1 MANTTQMKTDYEYLI
16 VGAGP
21 SGVQMAYFM
30 EKNKMDY
37 LVLERADGPGS
48 FYRKY
53 PRHRTLISINKKYN
67 CFPEPEFNFRHDW
80 NSLINDEELNP
91 LLFTNYT
98 EELFPKADLL
108 VTYLEDF
115 CKKYKTNI
123 RYNTEVKIIHRDEV
137 MDGQNSTSRFTVKTE
152 NGPTF
157 TSRVLLMATGPA
169 MPHDPKIEGLELVDS
184 YQDHSLDLEEY
195 KNKKVCILGGGNSAF
210 EVADHIAG
218 VAGLIH
224 MFNRHPVKFAWD
236 THFVGHLRAVNN
248 NVLDMYH
255 LKSLH
260 ALRKC
265 DATRIWK
272 TDDGKF
278 SIEYDMHLPNWDP
291 PGTGRF
297 VTNGYDKIINCTGWR
312 FLNPALFDETCQ
324 PSTHTDG
331 KYPVL
336 DEHWQTTIKDMY
348 FIGTPM
354 QSRDRRAASGF
365 IHGFRYNVRS
375 LCHMLRNTYN
385 GIALPAKVFSPI
397 DQEEVCRWIVK
408 HVSVVSAL
416 YQLGQGFLCDVVLI
430 KVDKDTK
437 TGEEKCAG
445 KVEYIRELPQ
455 AWVRQQSWFQDA
467 PLAVLISI
475 EDTIAKYPELKAT
488 EFFTPGDA
496 NVTNCKCSPF
506 PQAVFRVFKE
516 GKLVDDL
523 FIGGSL
529 VVRADT
535 RNFDGDTNPERYVN
549 KVKNLFHRHTG
560 IGKGGFYEQ
569 LFTPDMWPKVYRP
582 WSQEEIEEQRKT
594 EMAKADKKYEC
605 SMSVVRYNQ
614 VDIADM

>member
-1 MANTTQMKTDYEYLI
+1 MAEKTDFEYI
-16 VGAGP
+16 VLGGGI
-21 SGVQMAYFM
+21 SGVQMGYFM
-30 EKNKMDY
+30 QKYGMDY
-37 LVLERADGPGS
+37 LVVERADGPGS
-48 FYRKY
+48 FYRTM

-67 CFPEPEFNFRHDW
+67 VFPEPEFNLRHDW
-80 NSLINDEELNP
+80 NSLINDEEDEP

-98 EELFPKADLL
+98 DKLFPNADIL
-108 VTYLEDF
+108 VKYVEDF
-115 CKKYKTNI
+115 CKKYPMNI
-123 RYNTEVKIIHRDEV
+123 RYNTNIKNVHRD
-137 MDGQNSTSRFTVKTE
+137 DSNLAGASKSKFTLTDDK
-152 NGPTF
+152 GSKF
-157 TSRVLLMATGPA
+157 TCRVLLVATGPA
-169 MPHDPKIEGLELVDS
+169 APNDPEIPGIELVDT
-184 YQDHSLDLEEY
+184 YATHSLNVDDY

-218 VAGLIH
+218 SAGLIH
-224 MFNRHPVKFAWD
+224 MFNRHAVKFAWD

-248 NVLDMYH
+248 SILDMYH

-265 DATRIWK
+265 DATRVWK
-272 TDDGKF
+272 TEDGKF

-297 VTNGYDKIINCTGWR
+297 VTNGYDKIISCTGWK
-312 FLNPALFDETCQ
+312 FLNIDLFDESCK
-324 PSTHTDG
+324 PDTHCDG

-336 DEHWQTTIKDMY
+336 DEEWQTTVRDMY

-375 LCHMLRNTYN
+375 LSHMLQQKYDNKE
-385 GIALPAKVFSPI
+385 LPTKVFSPI
-397 DQEEVCRWIVK
+397 DQEEISKWVVK

-416 YQLGQGFLCDVVLI
+416 YQLGQGFLCDVML
-430 KVDKDTK
+430 VDVDEGVKPSEDKPTP
-437 TGEEKCAG
+437 G
-445 KVEYIRELPQ
+445 KVTYIRELPQ
-455 AWVRQQSWFQDA
+455 DWIRLQPWFLKA
-467 PLAVLISI
+467 KLAILISI
-475 EDTIAKYPELKAT
+475 EDTIAKYPQLKAT

-496 NVTNCKCSPF
+496 NVSNCKCSPF

-516 GKLVDDL
+516 GKQVDDL

-535 RNFDGDTNPERYVN
+535 RNFDGDTNPERYIN
-549 KVKNLFHRHTG
+549 KVKNLLHRNAG

-569 LFTPDMWPKVYRP
+569 LFTPDVWPKVYTP
-582 WSQEEIEEQRKT
+582 WTQEEIEAQKKSEL
-594 EMAKADKKYEC
+594 AKASKKYEC
-605 SMSVVRYNQ
+605 SMSVLRFEG